1 MITDAAE
8 LRNGETLRADVCIS
22 GAGAAGITIA
32 RELLPT
38 GLDVILLEG
47 GPLDSA
53 AGTPAESDLYEGTVL
68 SVPTDISGDRVRGFG
83 GTTSRWGGWCIPLEP
98 ADFKASDYPAGVGWP
113 IDYVDLEPYF
123 RAAQNTCDVGDL
135 EYDANTIAN
144 REERPL
150 LTDTNSDV
158 DSVVYQFSE
167 PTHFGER
174 YRPDLDYASNVQV
187 YTRANLV
194 NISQSADQER
204 IDRFECA
211 VINGPTFDVVA
222 DKYVLAMG
230 GIENARLLLASRDQS
245 SRGVANRSGLVGNY
259 FMQHPHFNSP
269 AYLLLES
276 FDGSFYEQH
285 TAPTLET
292 QGEPIEVDLCG
303 AVKVASEQ
311 RAREQLPNA
320 ACTLHPVELNPV
332 DDPFFQLAYERI
344 PSLLSHLSDSLELY
358 RLHMRAEQKPLRES
372 TVRLGNECDAL
383 GIPRVNL
390 NWRVAESDR
399 AAYSTYLNVLCE
411 ELSES
416 IDIERY
422 WILFDEEE
430 AQFKRPNVWGGG
442 HHMGTTRMGQN
453 PDSSV
458 VNENCRTHDIE
469 NLFIAG
475 SSVFPT
481 GGYANPTLTIV
492 ALAHRLA
499 NYLQKE
505 G

>member
-1 MITDAAE
+1 MITDATE

-32 RELLPT
+32 RELNST

-47 GPLDSA
+47 GPLDVPE
-53 AGTPAESDLYEGTVL
+53 GNDAESTLYEGTV
-68 SVPTDISGDRVRGFG
+68 SGVPTDISSDRVRGFG
-83 GTTSRWGGWCIPLEP
+83 GTTSRWGGWSIPLEAEDFGSSGYP
-98 ADFKASDYPAGVGWP
+98 ADVGWP
-113 IDYVDLEPYF
+113 IDYVDLKPHY
-123 RAAQNTCDVGDL
+123 RAAQKACEVGNL
-135 EYDANTIAN
+135 EYDASAIAN

-150 LTDTNSDV
+150 LTDANSGV

-167 PTHFGER
+167 PTHFGNR
-174 YRPDLDYASNVQV
+174 YRPDLDYASNIRV

-194 NISQSADQER
+194 NISQSAVQEQ

-211 VINGPTFDVVA
+211 VIGGPTFDVVA

-230 GIENARLLLASRDQS
+230 GIENARLLLASNDQS

-269 AYLLLES
+269 AYLLSES
-276 FDGSFYEQH
+276 FDSSFYEQH
-285 TAPTLET
+285 PAPTLDA
-292 QGEPIEVDLCG
+292 QGEPIEADVRG
-303 AVKVASEQ
+303 AIKITSEQ
-311 RAREQLPNA
+311 REREQLPNA
-320 ACTLHPVELNPV
+320 ACTLHPVDLNPV

-344 PSLLSHLSDSLELY
+344 PSLLSQLSDSLELY
-358 RLHMRAEQKPLRES
+358 RLYMRAEQKPLKES

-383 GIPRVNL
+383 GIPRVNVD
-390 NWRVAESDR
+390 WRVAESDR
-399 AAYSTYLNVLCE
+399 IAYNKYLNVLCE

-416 IDIERY
+416 IDVERY
-422 WILFDEEE
+422 WVMFDEE
-430 AQFKRPNVWGGG
+430 AHFRRPNVWGGG
-442 HHMGTTRMGQN
+442 HHMGTTRMGQD
-453 PDSSV
+453 PDNSV
-458 VNENCRTHDIE
+458 VNKNCRTHDIE

-499 NYLQKE
+499 DHLHKE